1 MGADTVTIDYNAE
14 LTWQQVLAAEEEA
27 NRAIWADTPVEIT
40 YPSPEE
46 LERLDYR
53 SKKALTGKVRIVTF
67 PEADCCAC
75 CGTHVMRSG
84 QVGLV
89 KFLSVQKFRDGVRI
103 ELLSGKRAHRY
114 LSECWAQDV
123 RIAQALSVKPNAS
136 FAGVERVLAELST
149 LKQRCAKLEES
160 VFAQTAA
167 QYELSLIHIS
177 EPTRH

>member
-1 MGADTVTIDYNAE
+1 
-14 LTWQQVLAAEEEA
+14 
-27 NRAIWADTPVEIT
+27 
-40 YPSPEE
+40 
-46 LERLDYR
+46 
-53 SKKALTGKVRIVTF
+53 
-67 PEADCCAC
+67 
-75 CGTHVMRSG
+75 MRSG

-114 LSECWAQDV
+114 LSDCWAQDV

-136 FAGVERVLAELST
+136 FAGVERVLAELSA

-167 QYELSLIHIS
+167 QYEGKGDVLLFEDEMSGDSLQALRRGH
-177 EPTRH
+177 EPLRRPLRGLCRRGRRVQVRHRACRRRPS